1 MKQHK
6 ERDGAMAL
14 IQVGTVAIRSP
25 SGDFLPAV
33 PILKEIPDND
43 RTEVITEQELERLF
57 VDRMKQ
63 YVAAKQKERKSK

>member
-1 MKQHK
+1 
-6 ERDGAMAL
+6 MAL

>member
-1 MKQHK
+1 
-6 ERDGAMAL
+6 MAL

-43 RTEVITEQELERLF
+43 RTEAITEQELERLF
-57 VDRMKQ
+57 VERMKL
-63 YVAAKQKERKSK
+63 YAAAKERSDKYGKP